1 MNKYDKERA
10 LCKENMEKIDKQIAM
25 LRKRRSE
32 WAERLDNANKNEKL
46 SLIAKSEYNDP
57 DKLAEKLGVKRDDEI
72 DGISEKGK
80 APGKIAELNVDNDN
94 LKKEIS

>member
-25 LRKRRSE
+25 LRKRKSE
-32 WAERLDNANKNEKL
+32 WAMRLDNANKDEKL

-57 DKLAEKLGVKRDDEI
+57 DKLAEKLGVTRDEELEDTPAK
-72 DGISEKGK
+72 EKS
-80 APGKIAELNVDNDN
+80 PGKIAELNVDNNN

>member
-25 LRKRRSE
+25 LRKRKSE
-32 WAERLDNANKNEKL
+32 WATRLDNANKDEKL

-57 DKLAEKLGVKRDDEI
+57 DKLAEKLGVTRDEEI
-72 DGISEKGK
+72 EEVPTKEKS
-80 APGKIAELNVDNDN
+80 PGKIAEFNVNNDN